1 MFSASSCR
9 YGKRGLILSLD
20 FARVADAG
28 LRIRPGRVC
37 PQLHVPDMTAVIARQ
52 EQHVIASVGLPRP
65 GVSAR
70 RTGRARPAHKRQH
83 CGHAQAC
90 AAARRPAVSF

>member
-1 MFSASSCR
+1 
-9 YGKRGLILSLD
+9 
-20 FARVADAG
+20 
-28 LRIRPGRVC
+28 
-37 PQLHVPDMTAVIARQ
+37 MTAVIARQ

-90 AAARRPAVSF
+90 AAARRPAVSFWTELHANAGPSARRPTERFEAGKRIDSW